1 MYHLYSYADRYVRL
15 YDNNLNYLGCYNV
28 IISAFDN
35 TYTYEHFYLSSGYTN
50 IELVNAYPDCGC
62 TGRTD
67 LNLVQEEPVDIRYFN
82 YIGVECNTSTQ
93 YNFRSTSA
101 NLENTGLVYKIFN
114 SGTTQ
119 NVCVTGVTPTF
130 LQLVSWT
137 EIASFTGCT
146 DCNFVPSSTPTPT
159 PTVTPTITSTSVT
172 PTPTPTNTP
181 CIECYE
187 YSFGPASSSGLVVW
201 RDCDGLTQDFFVN
214 PGDSFTIDC
223 AGGGVRKDTMIG
235 PGPVV
240 IGALCSTNCVSPTP
254 TSTQSVTPTVTPTV
268 TATPVTPT
276 PTPTITNTPS
286 VTATLGLTPT
296 PSITPSITPTI
307 TPSIIVISNVM
318 GLYL

>member
-1 MYHLYSYADRYVRL
+1 
-15 YDNNLNYLGCYNV
+15 
-28 IISAFDN
+28 
-35 TYTYEHFYLSSGYTN
+35 
-50 IELVNAYPDCGC
+50 
-62 TGRTD
+62 
-67 LNLVQEEPVDIRYFN
+67 
-82 YIGVECNTSTQ
+82 
-93 YNFRSTSA
+93 
-101 NLENTGLVYKIFN
+101 
-114 SGTTQ
+114 
-119 NVCVTGVTPTF
+119 
-130 LQLVSWT
+130 
-137 EIASFTGCT
+137 
-146 DCNFVPSSTPTPT
+146 
-159 PTVTPTITSTSVT
+159 VTPTITSTSVT

-187 YSFGPASSSGLVVW
+187 YSFGPASSLGLVVW

-214 PGDSFTIDC
+214 LGDSFTIDC
-223 AGGGVRKDTMIG
+223 AGGGVRKDTMFG

-307 TPSIIVISNVM
+307 TPSTTVGGCMCYWLINETGTGGDYSYIQCNGSIPVSDSLAAGQQIRICSEDLPLSDPNITITPC
-318 GLYL
+318 GDPCSTNDDCTGCT